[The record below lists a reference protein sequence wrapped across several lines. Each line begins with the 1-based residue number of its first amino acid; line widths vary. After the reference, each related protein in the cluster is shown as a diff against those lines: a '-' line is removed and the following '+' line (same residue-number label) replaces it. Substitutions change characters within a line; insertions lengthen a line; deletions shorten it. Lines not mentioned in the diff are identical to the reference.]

1 MHLEGAC
8 ITCSSCVKVLGMT
21 VDFDLKFDKHISDL
35 GDKVSKKINALCQ
48 VTGYAFRKTKDCNE
62 NVC

>member
-1 MHLEGAC
+1 
-8 ITCSSCVKVLGMT
+8 MT

-48 VTGYAFRKTKDCNE
+48 VTGYVFRKTKDCNE
-62 NVC
+62 NVCWITI